1 MSPRTCAD
9 CTTGESQT
17 GTDPQ
22 IKRVAV
28 IGGGITGLAAAYRLR
43 ELAAA
48 REFPLDVNL
57 LERGARCGGALET
70 IRRDGFVIETGADS
84 FISEKRACA
93 ELAARLG
100 LGAELIPTRE
110 IYRKT
115 CVVRAG
121 RLVQWA
127 GVAAD
132 CGYFDQAHFIRDFH
146 AFSGLNP
153 SAYLAKHTEHLNH
166 VPIID

>member
-1 MSPRTCAD
+1 M
-9 CTTGESQT
+9 
-17 GTDPQ
+17 GTDRQ
-22 IKRVAV
+22 IKRIAV

-48 REFPLDVNL
+48 REFPLEVNL
-57 LERGARCGGALET
+57 LERSTRCNGALET

-121 RLVQWA
+121 RLDHIIEIDLPSPA
-127 GVAAD
+127 ELEGIFRHYLRGDLEGESLCSIAIAAN
-132 CGYFDQAHFIRDFH
+132 GQPRVSISARRLRW
-146 AFSGLNP
+146 SLNRE
-153 SAYLAKHTEHLNH
+153 T
-166 VPIID
+166 V